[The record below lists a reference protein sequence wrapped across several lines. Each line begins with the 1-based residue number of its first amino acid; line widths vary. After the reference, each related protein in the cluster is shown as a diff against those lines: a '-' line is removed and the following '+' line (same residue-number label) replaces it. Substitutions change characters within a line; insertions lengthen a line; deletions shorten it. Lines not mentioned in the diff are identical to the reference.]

1 MLDLVIDAR
10 RRDLSGFEVG
20 RVLPFMKRRMVGP
33 FIFFDHMG
41 PVDLPPHVPRS
52 TDVRPHPHIGL
63 STVTYLF
70 DGEIVHRDSTGARQA
85 IRPGAVNWMTAGSG
99 ISHSERFDG
108 PMRETGGRMHGIQAW
123 VALPETFEE
132 ADPTFAHYKAETL
145 PVFGDP
151 GVTARLVAGQAF
163 GLSNAVK
170 THSPLFYM
178 HAEMEA
184 GGRIGMPRE
193 YSERAAYVVT
203 GRLEVDGHEYG
214 PGQMLVFAGGADP
227 VLKALEPS
235 TVMLLGGE
243 PLGPRH
249 IWWNFVSSR
258 KDRIEQAKADWQAGR
273 IRLPLDD
280 DQDFIPLPDEPK
292 PAPEPMS

>member
-1 MLDLVIDAR
+1 MLDMVISAR
-10 RRDLSGFEVG
+10 RRDLGGFEVG

-70 DGEIVHRDSTGARQA
+70 DGEIMHRDSTGARQA

-108 PMRETGGRMHGIQAW
+108 PIRETGGRMHGIQAW

-132 ADPTFAHYKAETL
+132 TDPSFIHHGAEEL
-145 PVFGDP
+145 PIFGETD
-151 GVTARLVAGQAF
+151 VSARLIAGEAF
-163 GLSNAVK
+163 GLANSVT
-170 THSPLFYM
+170 THSPLFYL
-178 HAEMEA
+178 HVELDA
-184 GGRIGMPRE
+184 GARIGVPTG
-193 YSERAAYVVT
+193 YPERAAYVVR
-203 GRLEVDGHEYG
+203 GRIEADGHPYEA
-214 PGQMLVFAGGADP
+214 GQMLVFAGGDDP
-227 VLKALEPS
+227 VLRALEPT

-280 DQDFIPLPDEPK
+280 DREFIPLPEEPR
-292 PAPEPMS
+292 PSPEPMS